1 MLKTSNTSFY
11 FAVTMGLFE
20 KVSRGKYIATKAE
33 YTDEDSRNLLAFMV
47 QHNIKSK
54 AERRKKTLLKLERN
68 ISIVDTKVR
77 NENEELY
84 NSLNQNSENTITLEM
99 AIQIVKSAGHKV
111 LLKSVTWTEI

>member
-77 NENEELY
+77 NEN
-84 NSLNQNSENTITLEM
+84 SENTMTLEM